1 MRRVSTKIFLTFAVA
16 LVAFALVA
24 VFGIAR
30 LHELR
35 KDLRLLSG
43 GYLALT
49 RIAAQLDVK
58 DWVATRAL
66 EARGLDRAARQAYLP
81 VARAHFP
88 ALVREKIE
96 EGRRVAHEA
105 RALARDDEA
114 RFLDEVSTRLD
125 ALATRWADYDREAR
139 ALFDALEA
147 GEGQDPRTAAAFE
160 ARAREVQ
167 RLERGLSL
175 DVKLLQVALET
186 QIADRVHAA
195 ERAEGQTVLLIVVY
209 SLIALT
215 IGVGAA
221 LLSQRLLAP
230 IQTLTEGVK
239 AVAAGDLTRKVDARG
254 KDELGLLAR
263 EFNAM
268 AASLARQQDE
278 LRRAERLA
286 AVGRISAQ
294 ITHEIR
300 NPLNAIGLNAELLQE
315 ELEAAP
321 APPVEAVQLV
331 QAISREV
338 DRLNGVAEEYLRFA
352 RLPRPHLAHQDLS
365 ELLGNLLDFLAP
377 ELAAARIEVRR
388 ALASNLP
395 GVRGDEAQLRAVFLN
410 LLRNSRE
417 AMPAGGVVTARTR
430 RVEGAVEVEL
440 GDTGGGIPPGD
451 LSRIF
456 EPFYSTKERGTGLG
470 LAFAQQVVREHGG
483 VVRCESEL
491 GKGTTFTIR
500 LPADVE
506 ADADAPRAA
515 DGTRAGALT

>member
-1 MRRVSTKIFLTFAVA
+1 VRHVATKIFLTFAVA
-16 LVAFALVA
+16 LAAFGLVA
-24 VFGIAR
+24 AFGIAR

-43 GYLALT
+43 GYLPLT

-66 EARGLDRAARQAYLP
+66 EARALDRAARQVYLP

-88 ALVREKIE
+88 ALVREKVE
-96 EGRRVAHEA
+96 EGRRVARDA
-105 RALARDDEA
+105 RALARDEDA
-114 RFLDEVSTRLD
+114 RFLDEVSARLD
-125 ALATRWADYDREAR
+125 ALAARWADYDRQAR

-160 ARAREVQ
+160 ARAQDVQ
-167 RLERGLSL
+167 KLERGLSL

-195 ERAEGQTVLLIVVY
+195 ERTEGQTVLLIVIY
-209 SLIALT
+209 SLVALA

-221 LLSQRLLAP
+221 AISQRLLAP
-230 IQTLTEGVK
+230 IGTLTEGVK
-239 AVAAGDLTRKVDARG
+239 AVAAGDLTRKVDVRSE
-254 KDELGLLAR
+254 DEIGLLAR

-268 AASLARQQDE
+268 ASSLDRQREE

-315 ELEAAP
+315 ELEGSRTP
-321 APPVEAVQLV
+321 SREAVQLV
-331 QAISREV
+331 AAISREV

-352 RLPRPHLAHQDLS
+352 RLPRPQLARQDLS
-365 ELLGNLLDFLAP
+365 EILASLLDFLGP
-377 ELAAARIEVRR
+377 ELQAARIEVRR
-388 ALASNLP
+388 DLAPSP
-395 GVRGDEAQLRAVFLN
+395 PAVRGDEAQLRAVFLN

-417 AMPAGGVVTARTR
+417 AMPGGGVVEVRSRAAD
-430 RVEGAVEVEL
+430 GAVEVRVA
-440 GDTGGGIPPGD
+440 DTGGGIPRDD
-451 LSRIF
+451 LTRIF

-470 LAFAQQVVREHGG
+470 LAFVHQVVREHGG
-483 VVRCESEL
+483 TIRCASEV
-491 GKGTTFTIR
+491 GRGTTFTIR
-500 LPADVE
+500 LPAEAEEPARGRPLDVV
-506 ADADAPRAA
+506 P
-515 DGTRAGALT
+515 AGRTA